1 MAELIDD
8 VKNYLDITWDD
19 VDADKKLSGIIER
32 GKSYLKEIS
41 GSSSELD
48 FETEGLNRSLL
59 FDYCRYAR
67 SNALE
72 VFEKNFIPDL
82 LKLRISQEVAE
93 YEAEDGS

>member
-19 VDADKKLSGIIER
+19 ENTDKKLTGIIER

-41 GSSSELD
+41 GSSTDLNFD
-48 FETEGLNRSLL
+48 IEGLGRSLL

-72 VFEKNFIPDL
+72 VFEKNFISDL
-82 LKLRISQEVAE
+82 LKLRISQEVVE
-93 YEAEDGS
+93 YETEDGS